1 MPEFTTGVVGTV
13 AELPAT
19 RVPGVTGDVN
29 PPQVEQPS
37 GVDTSI
43 QQNPQT
49 VQPTAG
55 EEQVWTVQQVREFQ
69 SKKDR
74 EIAQWRR
81 QAEQHEARLKSIQ
94 SEATVQQETEYAN
107 QLYQWALQQQYDPG
121 QSWPWAQQMARQEF
135 AKLEQQQRDQ
145 QDALAYRSQQERTGY
160 ESRIRQQVD
169 LVLQEYQVPLD
180 ALIQAAGDLQPSDPN
195 FQLKLATAA
204 SRISAQQGVQAL
216 HQQATS
222 TLSHTQFPGLA
233 GTQGGITIPDAF
245 PKRRRFS
252 KEHEQDLVRWRRQLQ
267 GEQG

>member
-1 MPEFTTGVVGTV
+1 MPEFTEGVVGTV
-13 AELPAT
+13 AETPAN
-19 RVPGVTGDVN
+19 RIPGVTGEVN
-29 PPQVEQPS
+29 PPQVGQPS

-43 QQNPQT
+43 TQSPQT

-74 EIAQWRR
+74 EVAQWRR
-81 QAEQHEARLKSIQ
+81 QAEQTQAQLKSIQ
-94 SEATVQQETEYAN
+94 SETIVQQETEYAN
-107 QLYQWALQQQYDPG
+107 QLYAWALEQKYDPG

-145 QDALAYRSQQERTGY
+145 QDALAYRSQRERSGY
-160 ESRIRQQVD
+160 ENHIRQQVD
-169 LVLQEYQVPLD
+169 LVLNEYQVSIEDLVRV
-180 ALIQAAGDLQPSDPN
+180 AGDLQPNDPN

-204 SRISAQQGVQAL
+204 SRISAQRGVQSL

-222 TLSHTQFPGLA
+222 TLSHTQFPGVA
-233 GTQGGITIPDAF
+233 GAQGGVVIPDTF

-252 KEHEQDLVRWRRQLQ
+252 KDHEQDLTRWRKQLN